1 TFRDGIAKHYVS
13 ALATIQTAA
22 SNRAERVRDYLRFR
36 QEAVAEGRTGRMK
49 RIVLVPGSD
58 PGRAAELASTLV
70 RSGIEVRRVSAPFT
84 AARAHA
90 YADDAV
96 GQRRFDAGAYVID
109 LAQPQ
114 GRMAKA

>member
-1 TFRDGIAKHYVS
+1 
-13 ALATIQTAA
+13 
-22 SNRAERVRDYLRFR
+22 
-36 QEAVAEGRTGRMK
+36 
-49 RIVLVPGSD
+49 IVLVPGSD

-96 GQRRFDAGAYVID
+96 AQRRFDAGAYVID

-114 GRMAKA
+114 GRMAKAFLEPVTRLDSVFAREQVERYRRNLLRASASEYYEFYDVTAWSLPVAF